1 MAFVDSSKTQVVGTE
16 GCSEK
21 FENLNMGYGEGG
33 YNFGRIHSAQ
43 FVLELQRAW
52 DFWVELTN
60 KFKVEQCKNENED
73 KSSCCFW
80 NRIGRSFF

>member
-16 GCSEK
+16 GRSEK
-21 FENLNMGYGEGG
+21 FEDLNMGDGNREGG

-60 KFKVEQCKNENED
+60 KFKVE
-73 KSSCCFW
+73 
-80 NRIGRSFF
+80 